1 MQTDANKI
9 NVVIRIDS
17 DAYTI
22 FEFILNRV
30 PENKLFVYSVGS
42 CISDSTIYK
51 TNFNHPY
58 LVLQKNLTSKAALSL
73 LKIIL

>member
-30 PENKLFVYSVGS
+30 PENKLFVYSV
-42 CISDSTIYK
+42 
-51 TNFNHPY
+51 
-58 LVLQKNLTSKAALSL
+58 
-73 LKIIL
+73 

>member
-30 PENKLFVYSVGS
+30 PENKLFVYSVWS
-42 CISDSTIYK
+42 CISHSNIKQILIIHIWYYK
-51 TNFNHPY
+51 
-58 LVLQKNLTSKAALSL
+58 
-73 LKIIL
+73 KILPPKQL